1 MDAIFFGLTTFRNEL
16 RKFGIKRDDRRR
28 HFYAVG
34 KTGMGKT
41 EMLKNIAV
49 QDIQRGNG
57 MGFIDPHG
65 ETAEDLLNFIPE
77 HRIEDL
83 VYFNPADTKQPI
95 AFNVMENV
103 DPELRHMV
111 ASGLM
116 SVFKK
121 IWPDVW
127 SARMEYILNY
137 AVLALL
143 EVPDS
148 TVLGINR
155 MLSDAAY
162 RVTVVD
168 QVQDPVVKAF
178 WNKEYARYT
187 QRYEVEATAA
197 IQNKIGQFISNP
209 LIRSIIGQPKSSIN
223 MRHVMDNQ
231 QILIANLSKGK
242 IGEDNARLLGGLL
255 VTKLQLAAMSRV
267 DIPEEDRSDFYLTI
281 DEFQNFATD
290 SFISILSEARKYRLC
305 LSLSHQYISQLEGET
320 DHLRDAVFGN
330 VGTIVSFRVG
340 AEDAEFLEKEFT
352 PYFLMND
359 FVNIAKYN
367 IFVKLMIDGVSSK
380 PFSAQTPPP
389 PEPLCPSF
397 KERAIARSQEKYGT
411 PLQEVSKQIANL
423 LGDISEA
430 TLMPSQEGAEGPIL
444 YDAICS
450 MCKKPTKVV
459 FPPDG
464 KRPVYCKTC
473 RKKLKQPSLPVSLA
487 TREILPSASPAVLET
502 KENKPSPV
510 SLGEVLK
517 KDPVLF
523 HPGSKKNNDMI
534 RPRAELDRGGLKQA
548 LLDALVNRQDESSQD
563 QKKELRPGETV
574 TFKEE

>member
-1 MDAIFFGLTTFRNEL
+1 MSNIVYFGLTTFRNEL
-16 RKFGIKRDDRRR
+16 RKFGIRRDDRRR

-41 EMLKNIAV
+41 ELLKNMAV
-49 QDIQRGNG
+49 QDIQNGNG

-65 ETAEDLLNFIPE
+65 ETAEDLLNFVPE
-77 HRIEDL
+77 HRVEDV
-83 VYFNPADTKQPI
+83 VYFNPADMTHPI

-103 DPELRHMV
+103 DPDLRHMV

-143 EVPDS
+143 EVPES

-162 RVTVVD
+162 RTTVVD

-178 WNKEYARYT
+178 WLKEYSRYT

-209 LIRSIIGQPKSSIN
+209 LIRNIIGQPKSTMQ
-223 MRHVMDNQ
+223 MRTVMDGK

-267 DIPEEDRSDFYLTI
+267 DIPEEDRNDFYLTI

-290 SFISILSEARKYRLC
+290 SFINILSEARKYRLC
-305 LSLSHQYISQLEGET
+305 LSLSHQYIDQLQEET
-320 DHLRDAVFGN
+320 EHLKNAVFGN
-330 VGTIVSFRVG
+330 VGTLVSFRVG

-380 PFSAQTPPP
+380 PFSAQTLPPP
-389 PEPLCPSF
+389 PPLSPSW
-397 KERAIARSQEKYGT
+397 RDLAIARSQQKYGT
-411 PLQEVSKQIANL
+411 PIKDVALHIANMIGEEPGTPAVPL
-423 LGDISEA
+423 AQDAEA
-430 TLMPSQEGAEGPIL
+430 PIL
-444 YDAICS
+444 YDAVCS
-450 MCKKPTKVV
+450 TCKKETKVV

-464 KRPVYCKTC
+464 KRPVYCKAC
-473 RKKLKQPSLPVSLA
+473 RKKMKQPTAPVALKSSAPFASLKEASQKEPVFFHPKPKQQGDQQRQRTEPNRGALKQVLL
-487 TREILPSASPAVLET
+487 SALE
-502 KENKPSPV
+502 
-510 SLGEVLK
+510 
-517 KDPVLF
+517 
-523 HPGSKKNNDMI
+523 
-534 RPRAELDRGGLKQA
+534 R
-548 LLDALVNRQDESSQD
+548 
-563 QKKELRPGETV
+563 KKEYTPPHEKQEIRPGETV
-574 TFKEE
+574 VFEKNNEIGN